1 MDQTSRLP
9 LVDCKADTA
18 KVVTGRD
25 ERVGLIAG
33 AFGAMFTANRE
44 GDRARREIEQI
55 AEQLQ
60 VLERQRC
67 RAEVSGW

>member
-9 LVDCKADTA
+9 WLTQSGTA
-18 KVVTGRD
+18 KVVAGRD

-33 AFGAMFTANRE
+33 AFGAMFTTNGE

-55 AEQLQ
+55 AE
-60 VLERQRC
+60 
-67 RAEVSGW
+67 